1 MIKQTQIQEDNL
13 QVFKKGLVKALC
25 ILFSNLKFEIQ
36 WKLAS
41 NSWPK
46 TDTIKKTHQETRK
59 PPRFQPSPSLRG
71 GRGHGHTHGTQHCS
85 EWLCL
90 QNGQEAR
97 PRSPSWNATCLPGLH
112 PGNPHT
118 VGPAAE
124 AHHSTSWV
132 RLEGE
137 LGTEIWALNMWV
149 MCWGGEGEEWNYT
162 LREPQKMLHN
172 GSLLFTVCRFS
183 TATIK

>member
-25 ILFSNLKFEIQ
+25 ILFSNLKFTIQ
-36 WKLAS
+36 WKWAS

-59 PPRFQPSPSLRG
+59 PPRFQPLPLQWLKG
-71 GRGHGHTHGTQHCS
+71 GRGRDHTHGTQHCT

-118 VGPAAE
+118 VGPEAE
-124 AHHSTSWV
+124 GYHSTSWV

-137 LGTEIWALNMWV
+137 LGTEIWALNTWV
-149 MCWGGEGEEWNYT
+149 MCWGWARMKLYT
-162 LREPQKMLHN
+162 
-172 GSLLFTVCRFS
+172 
-183 TATIK
+183 